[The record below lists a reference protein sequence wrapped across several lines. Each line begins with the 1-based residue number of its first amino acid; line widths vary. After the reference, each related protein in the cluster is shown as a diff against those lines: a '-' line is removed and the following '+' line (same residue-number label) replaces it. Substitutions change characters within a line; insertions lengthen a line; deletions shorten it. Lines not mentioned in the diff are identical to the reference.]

1 MNPASPRS
9 MKSLKTITLSAP
21 IRDVRLVSPNSKA
34 ELEAR
39 VREAEAAAYE
49 RGRRDAEKAL
59 STQLM
64 QQRTELL
71 ELQQGIFTS
80 LRNAIPQ
87 LVQESEKTLIE
98 LAFEVAQKIVAG
110 MPISAELV
118 EATVR
123 EAISEIEHK
132 SDLTVQLNP
141 EDFSLLKKHNSP
153 ALDALP
159 GADSLR
165 FTTATEIGR
174 GGCIVVTKFGVLDAR
189 RETKIEQLRKSLA

>member
-1 MNPASPRS
+1 MHRFLGHHPFAVEN
-9 MKSLKTITLSAP
+9 
-21 IRDVRLVSPNSKA
+21 DRLEQFPTF
-34 ELEAR
+34 
-39 VREAEAAAYE
+39 
-49 RGRRDAEKAL
+49 RRHHLTVECN
-59 STQLM
+59 
-64 QQRTELL
+64 E
-71 ELQQGIFTS
+71 I
-80 LRNAIPQ
+80 
-87 LVQESEKTLIE
+87 
-98 LAFEVAQKIVAG
+98 AFEVAQKIVAG